1 MEDNVFYK
9 LGAARAAQDLAAW
22 MQTDTGNPTAPV
34 VTRKM
39 AAEKAVERALQK
51 LGKCKGKPHSAAG
64 GITQGGSRA
73 PVGKKSSFK
82 RLKAKLKKR
91 KG

>member
-1 MEDNVFYK
+1 METAPFYK
-9 LGAARAAQDLAAW
+9 LGVARAAQDLASW
-22 MQTDTGNPTAPV
+22 MQADEGNPTAPV
-34 VTRKM
+34 VTRKT

-51 LGKCKGKPHSAAG
+51 LGKCKGKSHAVTRS
-64 GITQGGSRA
+64 ITQGGARTPVSKASR
-73 PVGKKSSFK
+73 FN